1 MRVLTMGEIMLRLS
15 PPDYKKAAATDVF
28 EACYGGSE
36 ANIAI
41 SLSNLGIDTGFFTVV
56 PDHAIGKCAIRTL
69 KSNGVD
75 CSRVIFASQEQVPSF
90 RLGMYFLEIGY
101 GVRPSQVVYDRA
113 HSAIAEFDYSQ
124 TDLDAILQGYDWLH
138 ASGITAALSENCKNL
153 VLDCMKRAKER
164 NMTVSFDGNYRS
176 RLWSWEEARTCCTAY
191 LPYVDVLFG
200 IEPYHLLNQEGRD
213 IKDFIPFH
221 PSKEQQEEIFK
232 AFSKKFPN
240 LKTIVRHERFAVSG
254 SINQLKAYLWEN
266 GKMTESPLYQ
276 FDVLDRVGGGDAL
289 ASGFIYAKIK
299 GFEGEKALK
308 FAVASSILKHTM
320 HGDASLIDDENEIFK
335 VMESNFDIQR

>member
-15 PPDYKKAAATDVF
+15 PPDYKKAAVSDVF

-41 SLSNLGIDTGFFTVV
+41 SLSNMGIDTGFFTVV
-56 PDHAIGKCAIRTL
+56 PDQAIGKCAVRTL

-75 CSRVIFASQEQVPSF
+75 CSRVIYASQQDAPSF
-90 RLGMYFLEIGY
+90 RLGLYFLEIGY

-113 HSAIAEFDYSQ
+113 HSAIAEYDYSN
-124 TDLDAILQGYDWLH
+124 TDLDAVLADYDWLH
-138 ASGITAALSENCKNL
+138 VSGITAALSENCRKL

-176 RLWSWEEARTCCTAY
+176 RLWSWEEARKCCTEY
-191 LPYVDVLFG
+191 LPYVDILFG
-200 IEPYHLLNQEGRD
+200 IEPYDLPDANGKD
-213 IKDFIPFH
+213 IKDKIPFH
-221 PSKEQQEEIFK
+221 PSREQQEAIFA
-232 AFSKKFPN
+232 AFTERYPN
-240 LKTIVRHERFAVSG
+240 LKSIVRHERFAVSG
-254 SINQLKAYLWEN
+254 SVNQLRAYLWED
-266 GKMTESPLYQ
+266 GKMIESPLYQ

-289 ASGFIYAKIK
+289 ASGFIYAKIR
-299 GFEGEKALK
+299 GFEPEKAIR

-320 HGDASLIDDENEIFK
+320 HGDASLIDNENEIFQ